1 VRVSRRG
8 TEAEPGLVV
17 IGASAGGIP
26 ALRALVGDLDAE
38 LFASVLVVLHLPPS
52 SHSMLPQILSRAGP
66 LASASPQDSERLVSG
81 RIFVAAP
88 DEHLLVD
95 RENVRL
101 GWGPTENGFRPSI
114 DALFRSAAYWY
125 GPRVVGAILSG
136 ALDDGSAGLAA
147 VAAAGGV
154 ALVQDSDEANV
165 VDMPTN
171 ALAMVPD
178 AEVAPVAGIAK
189 RINELAGSGEAT
201 ELRPVRDELDDGPE
215 AYELRVSHG
224 ALISPIDVGADAA
237 GLSCPDCHGSLFVVP
252 GDATTR
258 FRCHVGH
265 AWTAESLMKSN
276 ERGFEKALWAAL
288 RVLQENQAL
297 DDRLAWRRRP
307 GTFAHRAAQ
316 RREQERRRMIETLRS
331 ALDRLAPADKEGS

>member
-1 VRVSRRG
+1 VRVSG
-8 TEAEPGLVV
+8 PEPGLVV

-81 RIFVAAP
+81 RIFVAPP

-95 RENVRL
+95 RAQVHL
-101 GWGPTENGFRPSI
+101 GWGATENGFRPSI

-136 ALDDGSAGLAA
+136 ALDDGSVGLAA

-154 ALVQDSDEANV
+154 ALVQDSAEADV

-189 RINELAGSGEAT
+189 RINELAGSGPAT

-215 AYELRVSHG
+215 AYELRVSGG

-237 GLSCPDCHGSLFVVP
+237 GLSCPDCHGSLFALP
-252 GDATTR
+252 DATTR

-265 AWTAESLMKSN
+265 AWTAESLMKAN
-276 ERGFEKALWAAL
+276 ERGLEKALWAAL
-288 RVLQENQAL
+288 RVLQENQAI

-307 GTFAHRAAQ
+307 GSFAYRAAQ

-331 ALDRLAPADKEGS
+331 ALDRLAPGDEEGS